1 MDNLQSRVLV
11 ASQTLNDLT
20 GYSAIESI
28 KAANARLET
37 DLAAAQTELR
47 RARQHYKAV
56 NAQRASTQREVTTL
70 LARKDAWSPLDL
82 ERFTTMYRQ
91 DHELEAAVA
100 EASTALTEAEAEE
113 TRLSQALNSGILK
126 RYHEEQIWS
135 DRIRRQSTWGT
146 WGLMGVNILLFLV
159 LQFVAEPWKRNR
171 LMKGIAAEEKA
182 ALEAVQREL
191 EQVKHVLSRREAEE
205 ASAATAAAASAAA
218 SAAATAAAVAED
230 GETLEDVMDAEI
242 AAAENA
248 ATAAVTSSHPDIVM
262 GLPEAAPIDATFSLP
277 PPPSSSSLWDISWV
291 DSWKDFFLDPS
302 LWRPALEDLCSERR
316 IDLRMRDASLIALQ
330 GAVTGAAVVTGVALL
345 LMRWA

>member
-37 DLAAAQTELR
+37 DLATAQEELR
-47 RARQHYKAV
+47 RARQHYKAM
-56 NAQRASTQREVTTL
+56 NTQRASTQREVTTL
-70 LARKDAWSPLDL
+70 LARKDTWAPIDL
-82 ERFTTMYRQ
+82 ERFTTLYRQ

-100 EASTALTEAEAEE
+100 EAAAALTEAEAEE
-113 TRLSQALNSGILK
+113 ARLSQALNSGILK

-182 ALEAVQREL
+182 ALEAVRREL
-191 EQVKHVLSRREAEE
+191 EEVKDALARREAEE
-205 ASAATAAAASAAA
+205 ATAAAAAAA
-218 SAAATAAAVAED
+218 AAEAAAAVSEAER
-230 GETLEDVMDAEI
+230 LSAEA
-242 AAAENA
+242 AAAEA
-248 ATAAVTSSHPDIVM
+248 AAAAAAPVDIATE
-262 GLPEAAPIDATFSLP
+262 LPEAPAVVMVDALP
-277 PPPSSSSLWDISWV
+277 PPPEIP
-291 DSWKDFFLDPS
+291 WKEFLVDPS

-316 IDLRMRDASLIALQ
+316 IDLRMRDASLIAVE
-330 GAVTGAAVVTGVALL
+330 GAVAGAAIVASVALL
-345 LMRWA
+345 LMRWS